1 MSPMDLQSKVCKHFA
16 GKKGP
21 LEAPV
26 NITTLPQYAS
36 AGTMSVRGGLLIII
50 KMFWIFKIYDCSPP
64 GLSFKDNRLS

>member
-1 MSPMDLQSKVCKHFA
+1 MDLQSKVCKHFA

-36 AGTMSVRGGLLIII
+36 AGTMSVRGG
-50 KMFWIFKIYDCSPP
+50 C
-64 GLSFKDNRLS
+64 